1 MKTFPSLLKRFA
13 LFAALGSAAFF
24 FSGCEN
30 MSVGVGVS
38 GYNAS
43 SGMSYGVGTSTGP
56 YGSRSYSTIGYSS
69 GGYYGRP
76 PYGRW

>member
-1 MKTFPSLLKRFA
+1 MKILPTQIKRFA
-13 LFAALGSAAFF
+13 LGGALVVSAFL

-30 MSVGVGVS
+30 MSVGVGMS
-38 GYNAS
+38 GYNPS
-43 SGMSYGVGTSTGP
+43 TGMSYGVGTSTGP
-56 YGSRSYSTIGYSS
+56 YGTRNSVSVGYSS